1 MSFIIVGHRGA
12 CEHAPENSLESYALA
27 ERIGVPEIEL
37 DVRLS
42 ADGEL
47 FLLHDSTLDR
57 VAGDD
62 SARGLGPVSELT
74 LAQLQ
79 SATLESGRGVV
90 TLAEM
95 FDATTADI
103 QLEIK
108 DPATVPYLARYF
120 AEHPDAAA
128 RTILTSFH
136 ADALHEAAAMM
147 PQIGRCIIVSGFAKA
162 QAFDGGW
169 RALLEFTGS
178 TRLASG
184 FEGLTR
190 EIVGEI
196 NARGIA
202 VHVWPIRTIE
212 DLRTG
217 IEIGAEGGTTDDPAL
232 AYDWLSQIESGTAG
246 R

>member
-42 ADGEL
+42 ADNQL
-47 FLLHDSTLDR
+47 FLLHDATLDR

-62 SARGLGPVSELT
+62 SARGLGPAGELT

-79 SATLESGRGVV
+79 SVTLDSGRGVV

-95 FDATTADI
+95 YDATKADI

-136 ADALHEAAAMM
+136 ANALHEAAELM
-147 PQIGRCIIVSGFAKA
+147 PQMGRCIIVSAFPKA
-162 QAFDGGW
+162 EEFEGGW
-169 RALLEFTGS
+169 RALLEYTGS
-178 TRLASG
+178 SRFASG
-184 FEGLTR
+184 FEGLTP
-190 EIVGEI
+190 EIVREI
-196 NARGIA
+196 NALGIA

-212 DLRTG
+212 DLRRG

-232 AYDWLSQIESGTAG
+232 VYEWLGQLESKTVGV
-246 R
+246 